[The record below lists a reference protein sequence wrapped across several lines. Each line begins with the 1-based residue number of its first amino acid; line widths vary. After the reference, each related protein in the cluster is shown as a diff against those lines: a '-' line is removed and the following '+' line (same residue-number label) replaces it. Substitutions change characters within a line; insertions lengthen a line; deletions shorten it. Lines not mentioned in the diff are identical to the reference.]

1 MLYENIIWIQ
11 IIVLELHERGHV
23 FYKIYLNTIFITS
36 SQFLKMVSDHRK
48 NKCVEKHNDMVGER
62 EEWKGNWPY

>member
-11 IIVLELHERGHV
+11 IVVLELHERGHV

-36 SQFLKMVSDHRK
+36 SQFLKMVSDHPK
-48 NKCVEKHNDMVGER
+48 MKCVEKHNDMVGER
-62 EEWKGNWPY
+62 E